1 MNMNELLFRGSQ
13 EIIVEKELKE
23 KLASGDKLRIKYG
36 IDPTGSRI
44 HIGHAATMRKLKHFQ
59 DEGHQIVLIIGSF
72 TGRIGDASDKDSERT
87 LLSSEEVKANMKG
100 YEAQL
105 GRIFDL
111 EETEFH
117 YNHEWFEKMSL
128 DEWLRINQ
136 LFSVAQLIERD
147 NFSKRF
153 ASGSRIGL
161 QEFQYPLLQGYD
173 SVAVEADVEIG
184 GSDQLF
190 NLLAGRTLQKSYGQN
205 PQNIITYELL
215 QADDGRKMSKSWA
228 NCIWIDDEPND
239 MYGKVMRINDE
250 LIMHYFELCSDLTNA
265 ELDEIKVQLKK
276 DNPKVVKSRL
286 AREIVSIYYD
296 EATAFAAEEA
306 FSSQF
311 VKGEL
316 PENIEEM
323 TLKKAEW
330 NLVDLLAETGLAAS
344 KKEANRLISQ
354 GGVKINSQKTDES
367 EVILS
372 SGDVVQAGKRRFV
385 KINLA

>member
-1 MNMNELLFRGSQ
+1 MNELLFRASQ
-13 EIIVEKELKE
+13 EIIVEQELKE
-23 KLASGDKLRIKYG
+23 KLESGVKLRIKYG

-87 LLSSEEVKANMKG
+87 LLSREEVRSNMKG
-100 YEAQL
+100 YEKQL

-111 EETEFH
+111 EKTEFH

-147 NFSKRF
+147 NFAKRF
-153 ASGSRIGL
+153 SSGSRIGL

-190 NLLAGRTLQKSYGQN
+190 NLLAGRTLQKSYGQQ

-228 NCIWIDDEPND
+228 NCVWIDDEPDD
-239 MYGKVMRINDE
+239 MYGKIMRINDE

-265 ELDEIKVQLKK
+265 ELDEIKTQLESE
-276 DNPKVVKSRL
+276 NPKVVKSRL
-286 AREIVSIYYD
+286 AREIVSIYHT
-296 EATAFAAEEA
+296 EAAAVAAEEA

-316 PENIEEM
+316 PENIEEF

-330 NLVDLLAETGLAAS
+330 SLVDLLVEIGLAAS
-344 KKEANRLISQ
+344 KKEAHRLISQ

-367 EVILS
+367 EVILQG
-372 SGDVVQAGKRRFV
+372 GDVVQAGKRRFV

>member
-1 MNMNELLFRGSQ
+1 MNELLFRGSQ

-23 KLASGDKLRIKYG
+23 KLARGEKLRIKYG

-59 DEGHQIVLIIGSF
+59 DAGHQIVLIIGSF

-87 LLSSEEVKANMKG
+87 LLSTDEVKANMKG
-100 YEAQL
+100 YEEQL

-111 EETEFH
+111 DQTEFR

-136 LFSVAQLIERD
+136 LFSVAQMIERD

-153 ASGSRIGL
+153 ANGDRIGL

-173 SVAVEADVEIG
+173 SVAIKADVEIG

-190 NLLAGRTLQKSYGQN
+190 NLLAGRTLQKSYGQD
-205 PQNIITYELL
+205 PQHIITYELL

-239 MYGKVMRINDE
+239 MYGKVMRINDD
-250 LIMHYFELCSDLTNA
+250 LIMHYFELCSDLAND
-265 ELDEIKVQLKK
+265 ELDEIRLQLKEE
-276 DNPKVVKSRL
+276 NPKAIKSRL
-286 AREIVSIYYD
+286 AREIVSIYHD
-296 EATAFAAEEA
+296 EVAAQAAEEA
-306 FSSQF
+306 FANQF

-316 PENIEEM
+316 PENIEEIAVE
-323 TLKKAEW
+323 KAEW
-330 NLVDLLAETGLAAS
+330 NLADLLVEVGLAKS
-344 KKEANRLISQ
+344 KKEAHRLLSQ
-354 GGVKINSQKTDES
+354 GGVRINSQKTDES
-367 EVILS
+367 EVTLR
-372 SGDVVQAGKRRFV
+372 SGDVMQAGKRRFV
-385 KINLA
+385 KINVTR